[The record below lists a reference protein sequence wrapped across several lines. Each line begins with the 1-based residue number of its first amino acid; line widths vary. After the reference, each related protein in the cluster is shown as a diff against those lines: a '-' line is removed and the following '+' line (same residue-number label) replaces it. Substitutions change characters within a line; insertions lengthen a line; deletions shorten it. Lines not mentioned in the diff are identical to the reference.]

1 MYSTAAL
8 KEWEV
13 ITSSGIFAIVALAI
27 ATVIGFAITHFV
39 MRLPAVSRQASLAS

>member
-1 MYSTAAL
+1 MYSAAL
-8 KEWEV
+8 KEWEI
-13 ITSSGIFAIVALAI
+13 ITYSGIFAIGALAI

>member
-1 MYSTAAL
+1 MYSSAAL

-13 ITSSGIFAIVALAI
+13 ITSSGIFAIVALAL
-27 ATVIGFAITHFV
+27 ATIIGFAITHLA

>member
-1 MYSTAAL
+1 MYSPVAL

-13 ITSSGIFAIVALAI
+13 ITSSGIFAIVALALAI
-27 ATVIGFAITHFV
+27 VIGFAIPHFA